1 MPSSKKDINQQLR
14 DTIYKKVTK
23 KTHSNQSPKKN
34 GDGTIAKC
42 IELFNK
48 GADPNVLIQLEKSL
62 REQEKYQKYYNYY
75 TEKFL
80 PALEVEITNS
90 KKLTTAKRTEIEKII
105 MELITLDVVSK
116 SSSVSSI
123 PSAVKEN
130 IEDQMQLGHIEEQNN
145 IQETPLNIAEKK
157 SGDNKI
163 LSNLGITEEIL
174 EKDSKVVEEIKEHKQ
189 TSELSNDNDSDSR
202 IDSPRKSEESLE
214 LPVRSSISSTEEDS
228 NPQKAE
234 TENKVLLEQ
243 TTEKKPAQ
251 VSYQCVTLV
260 SKKKENMDPSGQA
273 TQRTGSQPVKSEEQK
288 DKKNTITTMQKPPV
302 NEKKGEDTPLKQP
315 NNRNLHV
322 ALVAGCALSTIGCI
336 VAGAM
341 TSGLVGA
348 GLLAMAAVFAIA
360 AVAELHSN
368 FLSSKLTSIN
378 VEPLVDDKKLTAC
391 SHL

>member
-116 SSSVSSI
+116 SSNVSSI

-145 IQETPLNIAEKK
+145 TQETPLNIAEKK

-174 EKDSKVVEEIKEHKQ
+174 EKDSKVVEEIKEHK
-189 TSELSNDNDSDSR
+189 
-202 IDSPRKSEESLE
+202 
-214 LPVRSSISSTEEDS
+214 
-228 NPQKAE
+228 
-234 TENKVLLEQ
+234 
-243 TTEKKPAQ
+243 
-251 VSYQCVTLV
+251 
-260 SKKKENMDPSGQA
+260 
-273 TQRTGSQPVKSEEQK
+273 
-288 DKKNTITTMQKPPV
+288 
-302 NEKKGEDTPLKQP
+302 
-315 NNRNLHV
+315 
-322 ALVAGCALSTIGCI
+322 
-336 VAGAM
+336 
-341 TSGLVGA
+341 
-348 GLLAMAAVFAIA
+348 
-360 AVAELHSN
+360 
-368 FLSSKLTSIN
+368 
-378 VEPLVDDKKLTAC
+378 
-391 SHL
+391 